1 MGCILTQAATVF
13 AKQRELSL
21 AGRDLTA
28 LPKWVREFRG
38 LKKLDLSDNQ
48 LTALPTYISDFRHL
62 EKMDL
67 TGNPLPSIPV
77 EIKQRLDRSLKPLM
91 VYLRNL
97 KMYRIHSFPPLHA
110 HPRTISPPLTRND
123 VLGRKRRSGPA

>member
-1 MGCILTQAATVF
+1 MLQAATAF

-38 LKKLDLSDNQ
+38 LRKLDLSDNQ

-67 TGNPLPSIPV
+67 AGNPLPSIPV
-77 EIKQRLDRSLKPLM
+77 EIKQRLERSLKPLM

-97 KMYRIHSFPPLHA
+97 KMYATHRRTRTRIA
-110 HPRTISPPLTRND
+110 THPD
-123 VLGRKRRSGPA
+123 RRALICVVIGCV

>member
-1 MGCILTQAATVF
+1 VAWWDASSQAATVF

-97 KMYRIHSFPPLHA
+97 KMYRIHSFPSSA
-110 HPRTISPPLTRND
+110 RTTPPPLTRND